1 MNDRIAKQIWHDA
14 LQCSMKPFSWG
25 LRFNDIKVIENGTS
39 FYVQGK
45 VCGWIKIQLTEDN
58 RYDIT
63 ITPDNALESEVIY
76 RFVSLENIVSLID
89 VNVQYGVSYYDYIC
103 SIFGLTHKIAEQGN
117 YQSYEDGEYQETNN
131 LWYSP
136 FLLSNSYQFHRQD
149 GHLSCGTYVK
159 TSKQ

>member
-25 LRFNDIKVIENGTS
+25 LHFNDIKVIENGTS

-76 RFVSLENIVSLID
+76 RFVSLV
-89 VNVQYGVSYYDYIC
+89 V
-103 SIFGLTHKIAEQGN
+103 
-117 YQSYEDGEYQETNN
+117 
-131 LWYSP
+131 
-136 FLLSNSYQFHRQD
+136 
-149 GHLSCGTYVK
+149 
-159 TSKQ
+159 

>member
-1 MNDRIAKQIWHDA
+1 MGSP
-14 LQCSMKPFSWG
+14 LQRHQSHRKRNFILC
-25 LRFNDIKVIENGTS
+25 
-39 FYVQGK
+39 QGK

-103 SIFGLTHKIAEQGN
+103 SIFGLTHKIA
-117 YQSYEDGEYQETNN
+117 
-131 LWYSP
+131 
-136 FLLSNSYQFHRQD
+136 
-149 GHLSCGTYVK
+149 V
-159 TSKQ
+159 

>member
-1 MNDRIAKQIWHDA
+1 MNDRIATQIWHDA

-25 LRFNDIKVIENGTS
+25 LHFNDIKVIENGTS

-76 RFVSLENIVSLID
+76 RTAILYNLTLGVLNITLMLNIYKIKYSFSHSIP
-89 VNVQYGVSYYDYIC
+89 SY
-103 SIFGLTHKIAEQGN
+103 S
-117 YQSYEDGEYQETNN
+117 N
-131 LWYSP
+131 L
-136 FLLSNSYQFHRQD
+136 HREI
-149 GHLSCGTYVK
+149 HNH
-159 TSKQ
+159 

>member
-1 MNDRIAKQIWHDA
+1 MDKNQTVAKKIWHDA

-25 LRFNDIKVIENGTS
+25 LHFNDIKVIEDGTS

-76 RFVSLENIVSLID
+76 RFFRE
-89 VNVQYGVSYYDYIC
+89 YR
-103 SIFGLTHKIAEQGN
+103 FTHRCKRTI
-117 YQSYEDGEYQETNN
+117 
-131 LWYSP
+131 WR
-136 FLLSNSYQFHRQD
+136 FLLRLYLLNIWAY
-149 GHLSCGTYVK
+149 T
-159 TSKQ
+159 

>member
-1 MNDRIAKQIWHDA
+1 MYRTMDKNQTVAKKIWHNY
-14 LQCSMKPFSWG
+14 LQCSTK
-25 LRFNDIKVIENGTS
+25 
-39 FYVQGK
+39 YVQGK

-103 SIFGLTHKIAEQGN
+103 SIFGLTHKIA
-117 YQSYEDGEYQETNN
+117 
-131 LWYSP
+131 
-136 FLLSNSYQFHRQD
+136 
-149 GHLSCGTYVK
+149 V
-159 TSKQ
+159 

>member
-1 MNDRIAKQIWHDA
+1 MDKNQTVAKKIWHNY
-14 LQCSMKPFSWG
+14 LQCSTKPFSWG
-25 LRFNDIKVIENGTS
+25 LRFNDIKVIKNGTS

-89 VNVQYGVSYYDYIC
+89 VNVQYG
-103 SIFGLTHKIAEQGN
+103 G
-117 YQSYEDGEYQETNN
+117 
-131 LWYSP
+131 
-136 FLLSNSYQFHRQD
+136 FLLRLYLLYIRAY
-149 GHLSCGTYVK
+149 T
-159 TSKQ
+159 

>member
-1 MNDRIAKQIWHDA
+1 MYRTMDKNQTVAKKIWHDA

-103 SIFGLTHKIAEQGN
+103 SIFGLTHKIA
-117 YQSYEDGEYQETNN
+117 
-131 LWYSP
+131 
-136 FLLSNSYQFHRQD
+136 
-149 GHLSCGTYVK
+149 V
-159 TSKQ
+159 

>member
-1 MNDRIAKQIWHDA
+1 MDKNQTVAKKIWHDA

-58 RYDIT
+58 RYDTT

-76 RFVSLENIVSLID
+76 RFVSLENIVSHHRCKRT
-89 VNVQYGVSYYDYIC
+89 V
-103 SIFGLTHKIAEQGN
+103 
-117 YQSYEDGEYQETNN
+117 
-131 LWYSP
+131 WR
-136 FLLSNSYQFHRQD
+136 FLLRLY
-149 GHLSCGTYVK
+149 LLYIWAYT
-159 TSKQ
+159 

>member
-25 LRFNDIKVIENGTS
+25 LHFNDIKVIENGTS

-63 ITPDNALESEVIY
+63 ITPDKALESEVIY

-103 SIFGLTHKIAEQGN
+103 SIFGLTHKIA
-117 YQSYEDGEYQETNN
+117 
-131 LWYSP
+131 
-136 FLLSNSYQFHRQD
+136 
-149 GHLSCGTYVK
+149 V
-159 TSKQ
+159 